1 MEETRPLYRALITF
15 SNGASVKADILRLP
29 PQKNR
34 RRTAP
39 LTQQEKEQL
48 IMEHWN
54 RTQPHAVNKV
64 VWVHLF
70 RN

>member
-1 MEETRPLYRALITF
+1 MEEQRPLYRALVTF
-15 SNGASVKADILRLP
+15 EGGASVKVDILRMP
-29 PQKNR
+29 PLKNR

-39 LTQQEKEQL
+39 LTQAEKEQL

-54 RTQPHAVNKV
+54 RTQPHAAHKV
-64 VWVHLF
+64 VRVHLF

>member
-1 MEETRPLYRALITF
+1 MEETRPLYRALVTF
-15 SNGASVKADILRLP
+15 SNGARVKADILRLP
-29 PQKNR
+29 PLKNR

-48 IMEHWN
+48 IMDNWN
-54 RTQPHAVNKV
+54 KSQPHAEHKV
-64 VWVHLF
+64 VRVHLF